1 MKNYKYMKS
10 KLFFAVTNVLDSF
23 LRKEL
28 IIILLILY
36 LVLK

>member
-10 KLFFAVTNVLDSF
+10 KLFFTVTNVLDSF

>member
-1 MKNYKYMKS
+1 MKNYKCMKS
-10 KLFFAVTNVLDSF
+10 KLFFTATNVLDSF

-36 LVLK
+36 LGLK